1 MNLKNIVEAL
11 IFSADQPLSLS
22 KIQSVFADEHG
33 QCPEKS
39 SIQTALTEIAVDYQQ
54 RPVQL
59 KQVASGYRFQVK
71 EEFSPWITRLLE
83 ERPPRYSRALLET
96 IAIIAYQQP
105 MTRGEIEAI
114 RGVSVNTQIIKT
126 LMEREWVKIVG
137 HKDVPGRPALYVTTQ
152 QFLDYFNLK
161 SLSELPTLK
170 ELQAEE
176 DIDLYAPQSENALN
190 PPQSPINPNQSN
202 HEQEKPPTAIDE
214 QTIEG

>member
-11 IFSADQPLSLS
+11 IFSADHPLSLS
-22 KIQSVFADEHG
+22 KIQSVFADKNG

-39 SIQTALTEIAVDYQQ
+39 SIQTALTEIAAEYHQ

-71 EEFSPWITRLLE
+71 EEISPWITRLLE

-105 MTRGEIEAI
+105 TTRGEIEAI
-114 RGVSVNTQIIKT
+114 RGVSVNTHIIKT

-137 HKDVPGRPALYVTTQ
+137 HKEVPGRPALYATTH

-176 DIDLYAPQSENALN
+176 DIDLFAPQSEDALN
-190 PPQSPINPNQSN
+190 PTQTQINQNESN
-202 HEQEKPPTAIDE
+202 HEQDKAPAPIDK

>member
-33 QCPEKS
+33 QRPEKS
-39 SIQTALTEIAVDYQQ
+39 SIQAALTEIAEDYRD

-59 KQVASGYRFQVK
+59 HQVASGYRFQVK
-71 EEFSPWITRLLE
+71 EEISPWITRLLE

-105 MTRGEIEAI
+105 TTRGEIEAI
-114 RGVSVNTQIIKT
+114 RGVSVNTHIIKT
-126 LMEREWVKIVG
+126 LMEREWVKVVG
-137 HKDVPGRPALYVTTQ
+137 HKDVPGRPALYATTH

-170 ELQAEE
+170 ELQREE
-176 DIDLYAPQSENALN
+176 DIDLFAPS
-190 PPQSPINPNQSN
+190 
-202 HEQEKPPTAIDE
+202 
-214 QTIEG
+214 G